1 MKRVVLI
8 AVAVTA
14 VIAATAFFWP
24 RNHGPT
30 VLRLPGTVEVQE
42 VRLGSR
48 VGGRVEAVL
57 VAEGDT
63 VEPGRVL
70 VRLETAEWAAKRDAA
85 KAKLA
90 SAVAARE
97 KAENGPLP
105 EEIAE
110 AKSQAESARAR
121 LAKAQAGFREEQ
133 RRQSASELAAALADL
148 DAAEKEFARQKD
160 LRATGAG
167 SQMDYDNARTAAD
180 RAKGRVNAAKA
191 VAEMF
196 ATGSRKEDI
205 DEAAADVAKATSR
218 YDLLNRGTRDEDKAA
233 ARAAVNEAKA
243 ALDEAETNLREATIV
258 APEKCRIEVLSVRA
272 GSMVPAWQ
280 PVVVALRADDL
291 WVKVFVPS
299 TELGRLRL
307 GQAVEVAID
316 SHPGKRFEGKVLY
329 IAATSEFTPRNVQS
343 ADERKHQVFAVKV
356 RVADPGG
363 VFKSGMAAEVF
374 VPLAEDK

>member
-1 MKRVVLI
+1 MKRAVLI

-14 VIAATAFFWP
+14 VAAAATWFWP
-24 RNHGPT
+24 RPGPK

-57 VAEGDT
+57 VSESEV

-70 VRLETAEWAAKRDAA
+70 VKLETAEYAAKRDAA

-90 SAVAARE
+90 AAIAARD

-110 AKSQAESARAR
+110 AKSQADSARAR
-121 LAKAQAGFREEQ
+121 LARAQAGFREEQ
-133 RRQSASELAAALADL
+133 RRQSASELAAAKADL
-148 DAAEKEFARQKD
+148 EQAEKEFDRQKG
-160 LRATGAG
+160 LRAGGAG
-167 SQMDYDNARTAAD
+167 SQMDYDAALAAVD
-180 RAKGRVNAAKA
+180 RARGRVNAAKA
-191 VAEMF
+191 VAEMY

-205 DEAAADVAKATSR
+205 DEAAADLAKSLAR
-218 YDLLNRGTRDEDKAA
+218 YEFLNRGTREEDKAA
-233 ARAAVNEAKA
+233 ARAAVGEAQA
-243 ALDEAETNLREATIV
+243 ALDEAETNLKEATII
-258 APEKCRIEVLSVRA
+258 APEKCRIETISARA

-280 PVVVALRADDL
+280 PVVLALRADDL

-299 TELGRLRL
+299 TELGKLKL
-307 GQAVEVAID
+307 GQAVEVAVD
-316 SHPGKRFEGKVLY
+316 SHPGKRFEGRVLH
-329 IAATSEFTPRNVQS
+329 IAAVSEFTPRNVQS

-374 VPLAEDK
+374 VPLAGDE